1 MSNPGL
7 AMDVQ
12 SSGAERLFDALS
24 MMTLPPDLKRRYLQR
39 MGRFVRHVARKNCD
53 TQRTV
58 DGGGMIPRQQKMTEK
73 GTPKKRGYRLHWIP
87 NKEKKGSY
95 TAAWEK
101 VPQKVLSRIARSKS
115 LAIWVDPLSATVSW
129 KNSMTG
135 NIALRH
141 QMGGSQT
148 VSYKCYPKDISSAL
162 LQGVPGGYDQRGR
175 PRKGTAGG
183 NMCRH
188 RQAII
193 MLKLGVTLPN
203 GRPLNYDFIRENFTE
218 KQAAFY
224 IIKNRH
230 KIQAVK
236 TAIVKTPARPFLGL
250 NALQRDLCGEAIMGS
265 LCNRVMK
272 NKAYKTVL
280 ETL

>member
-1 MSNPGL
+1 MSQPGI

-87 NKEKKGSY
+87 NKGKKGSY
-95 TAAWEK
+95 TATWEK

-115 LAIWVDPLSATVSW
+115 LAIWVNPLSATVSW

-141 QMGGSQT
+141 QMGESEKIT
-148 VSYKCYPKDISSAL
+148 YKCYPNSADFL
-162 LQGVPGGYDQRGR
+162 LRQQVPSGYAKKGR
-175 PRKGTAGG
+175 PRLNKNGEK
-183 NMCRH
+183 MCTH
-188 RQAII
+188 TQAVAL
-193 MLKLGVTLPN
+193 LKLGVLFY
-203 GRPLNYDFIRENFTE
+203 GRQLNYNEIMENATQ
-218 KQAAFY
+218 KWA
-224 IIKNRH
+224 
-230 KIQAVK
+230 AVK
-236 TAIVKTPARPFLGL
+236 IMANRQKIRIKTGIVKTPARPFLGL
-250 NALQRDLCGEAIMGS
+250 NTLQRDLCGEAIIGS
-265 LCNRVMK
+265 LCNRIMK